1 MKRLNKRLSYTLY
14 ILLAVV
20 FLSLT
25 SCYTTEAEREYNK
38 RSWEI
43 KKMRLEL
50 EYLKDLHHYKSELE
64 IRQKIAEIDSLIQN
78 YPFGKP

>member
-1 MKRLNKRLSYTLY
+1 MNTIKTLKSYALY
-14 ILLAVV
+14 TLLAVV

-25 SCYTTEAEREYNK
+25 SCDAMEAESDYNK

-50 EYLKDLHHYKSELE
+50 EYLKDFHDYKSELE
-64 IRQKIAEIDSLIQN
+64 LKQKIADIDSLIQN
-78 YPFGKP
+78 YR

>member
-1 MKRLNKRLSYTLY
+1 MKRLSTKLSYALY

-20 FLSLT
+20 FT
-25 SCYTTEAEREYNK
+25 SCDTMEAESDYNK

-50 EYLKDLHHYKSELE
+50 DYLKDLHDYKSDIEFE
-64 IRQKIAEIDSLIQN
+64 KKIADIDSLISN
-78 YPFGKP
+78 YR

>member
-1 MKRLNKRLSYTLY
+1 MNTIKSLTRYTLY
-14 ILLAVV
+14 TLLAVV

-25 SCYTTEAEREYNK
+25 SCDTMEAESEYNK

-50 EYLKDLHHYKSELE
+50 EYLKDLHDYKSELE
-64 IRQKIAEIDSLIQN
+64 IRQKIADIDSLIQN
-78 YPFGKP
+78 YR

>member
-1 MKRLNKRLSYTLY
+1 MNTIKTLKSYALY
-14 ILLAVV
+14 TLLAVV

-25 SCYTTEAEREYNK
+25 SCDTMEAESDYNK

-50 EYLKDLHHYKSELE
+50 EYLKDLHDYKSELE
-64 IRQKIAEIDSLIQN
+64 LKQKMADIDSLIQN
-78 YPFGKP
+78 YR